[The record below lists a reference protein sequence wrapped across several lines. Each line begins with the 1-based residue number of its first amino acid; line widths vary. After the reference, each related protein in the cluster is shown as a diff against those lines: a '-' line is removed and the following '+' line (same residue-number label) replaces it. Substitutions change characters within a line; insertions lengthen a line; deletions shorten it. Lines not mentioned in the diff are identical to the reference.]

1 MEEYDQIEIYVAIA
15 DYAPEEEESNIPL
28 YSGQHVQV
36 CVCVCVCVC
45 VHVCMCVCVCGWV
58 CVCMH
63 VCLYVSP
70 LDMCALVMCDNIYT
84 VWIVVLQRSIIVICY
99 TQTRI

>member
-36 CVCVCVCVC
+36 CVRVCVCVCLSVCLSLLLCMCFCVCVCVC
-45 VHVCMCVCVCGWV
+45 VSVCRPWTCV
-58 CVCMH
+58 
-63 VCLYVSP
+63 
-70 LDMCALVMCDNIYT
+70 D
-84 VWIVVLQRSIIVICY
+84 
-99 TQTRI
+99 